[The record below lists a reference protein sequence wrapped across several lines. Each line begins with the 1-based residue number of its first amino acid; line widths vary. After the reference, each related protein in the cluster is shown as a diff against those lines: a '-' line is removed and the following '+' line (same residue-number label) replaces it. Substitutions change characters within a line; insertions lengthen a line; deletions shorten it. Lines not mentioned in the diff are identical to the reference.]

1 MPAFLPCQK
10 TGGDRYGLFTH
21 VPNDKRRKPT
31 GMRNSLS
38 RQHQRSHALPVTA
51 RRMQPGSGS
60 CLAKPL
66 TLAAMSLGYGVVQL
80 DVTIV
85 NTALNSIGN
94 SLGGS
99 NPGIAGLLRAMTQ

>member
-31 GMRNSLS
+31 GMRNSSS
-38 RQHQRSHALPVTA
+38 RQHQRSLPVTA
-51 RRMQPGSGS
+51 RRMEPGNGS
-60 CLAKPL
+60 RLGKPL
-66 TLAAMSLGYGVVQL
+66 KLAPMHLGYGVVQL

-94 SLGGS
+94 SLGGRRV
-99 NPGIAGLLRAMTQ
+99 RAAMGRKRLHR